1 VNISYRLNTIIGTL
15 LLLTSLFYASM
26 SVAAS
31 LISTV
36 DRNVISIAESF
47 ALQIEA
53 NDVATASEPDFSLL
67 EKDFEILSRNVS
79 HNYQSINGVNSRRT
93 SWRLQLMAKRLGEL
107 QIPSFSL
114 EDVKSQALV
123 VKVEKQQITGKED
136 TDFDL
141 VLLANKP
148 SVIAQEQIVVTLRF
162 LYAKHVNNL
171 QASEMILDN
180 AQVIKLNDKQYETRR
195 NGRHFGVYEVNYAVF
210 AERTGEVVIPA
221 QKIQVQLGR
230 GSIFNNTRG
239 KTIALQSDPLTIEVR
254 AGAISNQH
262 YIVADALSL
271 QESWAGSTTLS
282 LGESITREINLNL
295 SGAKAATIAALSMAD
310 IDGIKIYPEVAIKNE
325 KKTDE
330 GLVTSRA
337 RSFALVPTKAGKVV
351 IPAFE
356 IRWWNTQENK
366 LETARLPAK
375 TIEVIAPAKS
385 LQAKPVEPTE
395 TIDKTVVKTQKVI
408 EKVLVT
414 NPINRWLLV
423 TCVILSV
430 IVLSLMWVIF
440 RQKKQQITVAKTVEV
455 SEDGKEKLL
464 FEQLMT
470 ALKHNDD
477 AAIYHSTVRWALHSG
492 VSLQA
497 DEAVR
502 ASVAVIE
509 QRLYSVDSANTQW
522 DRPVFIA
529 KLQHLRKKSLLK
541 EQYSQSSF
549 NLYPNY
555 SGAKR

>member
-1 VNISYRLNTIIGTL
+1 
-15 LLLTSLFYASM
+15 M
-26 SVAAS
+26 
-31 LISTV
+31 
-36 DRNVISIAESF
+36 AESF

-53 NDVATASEPDFSLL
+53 KDISTASEPNFSLL

-79 HNYQSINGVNSRRT
+79 HNYQSINGVNSRST
-93 SWRLQLMAKRLGEL
+93 LWRLQLMAKSTGEL
-107 QIPSFSL
+107 HIPSFKL
-114 EDVKSQALV
+114 DGVQSQAIV
-123 VKVEKQQITGKED
+123 VKVEEQKITGKD
-136 TDFDL
+136 DADFDL
-141 VLLANKP
+141 VLVANKP

-162 LYAKHVNNL
+162 SYAKHVNNL
-171 QASEMILDN
+171 QASELVLDN

-210 AERTGEVVIPA
+210 AERSGEVVIPA

-230 GSIFNNTRG
+230 GSIFNNSRG

-254 AGAISNQH
+254 AGAASNQH

-271 QESWAGSTTLS
+271 QESWAGSNTLS

-330 GLVTSRA
+330 GLETTRA
-337 RSFALVPTKAGKVV
+337 RSFALVPTKAGKIV

-375 TIEVIAPAKS
+375 TIEVIAPANS
-385 LQAKPVEPTE
+385 EQAKPVEQAN
-395 TIDKTVVKTQKVI
+395 TIDETVVKTQKVI
-408 EKVLVT
+408 EKVQVT
-414 NPINRWLLV
+414 NPVNRWLLI
-423 TCVILSV
+423 TCIILAV
-430 IVLSLMWVIF
+430 IVLSLIWVIF
-440 RQKKQQITVAKTVEV
+440 RKNKQQVAVGKTVEV
-455 SEDGKEKLL
+455 REDDPEKLL

-470 ALKHNDD
+470 ALQKNDD
-477 AAIYHSTVRWALHSG
+477 AAIYHSTMRWALHSG

-497 DEAVR
+497 DETVR
-502 ASVAVIE
+502 ESLAVIE
-509 QRLYSVDSANTQW
+509 QQLYSVDTVNMQW
-522 DRPVFIA
+522 DRPAFIA
-529 KLQHLRKKSLLK
+529 KLRQLRKQSLLK
-541 EQYSQSSF
+541 EQDSLSSF

>member
-1 VNISYRLNTIIGTL
+1 MNISNRLNTIIGTL
-15 LLLTSLFYASM
+15 LLLTSIFYASM

-53 NDVATASEPDFSLL
+53 KDIGTASEPDFSLL

-79 HNYQSINGVNSRRT
+79 HNYQSINGVNSRST
-93 SWRLQLMAKRLGEL
+93 FWRLQLMAKRTGEL
-107 QIPSFSL
+107 PIPSFSL
-114 EDVKSQALV
+114 DDVKSQALL
-123 VKVEKQQITGKED
+123 VKVEEQKITGKDD

-162 LYAKHVNNL
+162 SYAKHVNNL
-171 QASEMILDN
+171 QASELVLDN

-210 AERTGEVVIPA
+210 AERAGEVIIPA

-230 GSIFNNTRG
+230 GSIFNNSRG

-254 AGAISNQH
+254 AGATSNQH
-262 YIVADALSL
+262 YIVADSLSL

-295 SGAKAATIAALSMAD
+295 SGAKAATIAALSMGD

-330 GLVTSRA
+330 GLVTTRA

-366 LETARLPAK
+366 FETARLPAK

-385 LQAKPVEPTE
+385 VQAKPVEPAS
-395 TIDKTVVKTQKVI
+395 VI
-408 EKVLVT
+408 EKPL
-414 NPINRWLLV
+414 
-423 TCVILSV
+423 
-430 IVLSLMWVIF
+430 
-440 RQKKQQITVAKTVEV
+440 
-455 SEDGKEKLL
+455 
-464 FEQLMT
+464 
-470 ALKHNDD
+470 
-477 AAIYHSTVRWALHSG
+477 
-492 VSLQA
+492 
-497 DEAVR
+497 
-502 ASVAVIE
+502 
-509 QRLYSVDSANTQW
+509 
-522 DRPVFIA
+522 
-529 KLQHLRKKSLLK
+529 
-541 EQYSQSSF
+541 
-549 NLYPNY
+549 
-555 SGAKR
+555 